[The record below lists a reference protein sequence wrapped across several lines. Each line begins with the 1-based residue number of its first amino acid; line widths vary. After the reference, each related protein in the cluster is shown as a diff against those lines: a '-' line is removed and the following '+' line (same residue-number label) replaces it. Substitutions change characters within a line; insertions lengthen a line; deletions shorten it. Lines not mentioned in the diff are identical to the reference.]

1 MIYHIPELIS
11 RTIETFTKSSTDL
24 LTVTNSE
31 VISVAHG
38 DKQVYYGKI
47 FAKPSKRLQ
56 RLLTIENEILILV
69 SSFKDQQFRTV
80 AQVKDLID
88 KSGGRLEATVAIIIH
103 KDPTGD
109 NKLKKWGRQKGISI
123 LPLYNDDR
131 EFPKGEKL
139 ESILLTELY
148 SHDPF
153 DITGPVSEDSQFYG
167 RRTEAI
173 DLSRKLV
180 SGQIRSCLGI
190 RKIGKTSLLNRVLY
204 ELDKQKASKSF
215 IIDCSKDHIWSM
227 TAAKLMTSIADAVL
241 KSLTNF
247 ETQTVVNESTENLT
261 IQAAT
266 NKLLKAVNSTE
277 IPILI
282 FFDEVDYIT
291 PGSPTGIH
299 WSTEFNIF
307 WRNFRAVYQDVCRF
321 NHNLGIFISGVSSKW
336 FSVESINGIENAA
349 LAFVPEEYLSPLPK
363 GASEQ
368 MIKILARTSGLQF
381 DDKVA
386 AIIADYCCD
395 IPYWIRKASS
405 FIHRRIPFESRPYK
419 VSDIEANRILN
430 EFLETEGGVLSRV
443 ALMHLMKVYPELKE
457 PTLKVSEGT
466 GKDVQKRIMNILDKY
481 GVTKVTSGSQVI
493 NGAMMREGVKLLN
506 ELEDETEIQAAQTPD
521 NDEKKIQYDTYDEWA
536 DELAILNRERNN
548 LEKKLRGIAINFIR
562 LDSLTNK
569 NRGSA
574 TDRILKAIPTEKRDQ
589 FNSLSPEQIVEKY
602 HWLELVK
609 LIEKEWT
616 IFEKLFN
623 DKNAFNVNSSVVNQ
637 RLDAHAKDA
646 DRADVALQRNAI
658 RWFDDKIRL
667 V

>member
-1 MIYHIPELIS
+1 MTYNIADLIS
-11 RTIETFTKSSTDL
+11 RTIETFSKNSADL
-24 LTVTNSE
+24 LAVTNSE
-31 VISVAHG
+31 VISVGHG

-56 RLLTIENEILILV
+56 RLLTIENELLILI

-80 AQVKDLID
+80 AQVKELID
-88 KSGGRLEATVAIIIH
+88 KSGGRLEATVAIIVH
-103 KDPTGD
+103 RDPTGD
-109 NKLKKWGRQKGISI
+109 GKLKKWGRQKGISI

-139 ESILLTELY
+139 EALLLSELY

-173 DLSRKLV
+173 DLSRKLA

-190 RKIGKTSLLNRVLY
+190 RKIGKTSLLNRVIY

-227 TAAKLMTSIADAVL
+227 TASQLMNSIAESVE

-247 ETQTVVNESTENLT
+247 DTQTIVNESTSNSS
-261 IQAAT
+261 IHDAT
-266 NKLLKAVNSTE
+266 SKLLKAVNSAE
-277 IPILI
+277 IPIII
-282 FFDEVDYIT
+282 FFDEVDYLT
-291 PGSPTGIH
+291 PGSPTGPH
-299 WSTEFNIF
+299 WASEFNIF

-336 FSVESINGIENAA
+336 FSIESIDGIENAA

-419 VSDIEANRILN
+419 VSDTETNRLLS

-457 PTLKVSEGT
+457 PTLKVSEGKAK
-466 GKDVQKRIMNILDKY
+466 GLSKRVLSTLDKY
-481 GVTKVTSGSQVI
+481 GVTKMSADLQVI

-506 ELEDETEIQAAQTPD
+506 ELEDETDSLPQPD
-521 NDEKKIQYDTYDEWA
+521 DNEAKKIYFDTYDEWA

-548 LEKKLRGIAINFIR
+548 LEKKLRAIVINFIR
-562 LDSLTNK
+562 QDSLINSNK
-569 NRGSA
+569 GSA
-574 TDRILKAIPTEKRDQ
+574 THRILKAIPSERRDQ
-589 FNSLSPEQIVEKY
+589 FNSLSPEQIIEKF
-602 HWLELVK
+602 HWLELIK
-609 LIEKEWT
+609 LVEKEWS

-623 DKNAFNVNSSVVNQ
+623 DKNQFSVNSSTINQ

-646 DRADVALQRNAI
+646 DKADVALQRNAI
-658 RWFDDKIRL
+658 RWLDDKIRL

>member
-1 MIYHIPELIS
+1 MTYNIAESIS
-11 RTIETFTKSSTDL
+11 RTIETFSKNSVDL
-24 LTVTNSE
+24 LTVTNNE
-31 VISVAHG
+31 VISIGHG

-47 FAKPSKRLQ
+47 YAKPSKRLQ

-69 SSFKDQQFRTV
+69 SLFRDQQFRTV
-80 AQVKDLID
+80 AQVRDLID
-88 KSGGRLEATVAIIIH
+88 KSDGRLEATVAIIIH
-103 KDPTGD
+103 RDPTGN

-123 LPLYNDDR
+123 LPLYNDER

-139 ESILLTELY
+139 ESILLSELY

-153 DITGPVSEDSQFYG
+153 DITGPVSDDSQFYG

-173 DLSRKLV
+173 DLSRKL
-180 SGQIRSCLGI
+180 SGGQIRSCLGI
-190 RKIGKTSLLNRVLY
+190 RKIGKTSLLNRVIY

-227 TAAKLMTSIADAVL
+227 TAPRLMNSIADSVL
-241 KSLTNF
+241 KSSTNF
-247 ETQTVVNESTENLT
+247 DTQTIVGQSVIDVT
-261 IQAAT
+261 IQEAT
-266 NKLLKAVNSTE
+266 GKLLRAVNSTE
-277 IPILI
+277 IPIII

-291 PGSPTGIH
+291 PASPTGSH
-299 WSTEFNIF
+299 WVDEFNIF

-386 AIIADYCCD
+386 ATIAEYCCD

-419 VSDIEANRILN
+419 VQDSEVKQILD

-457 PTLKVSEGT
+457 NTLKVSEGK
-466 GKDVQKRIMNILDKY
+466 GEGIPKRIVSVMDKY
-481 GVTKVTSGSQVI
+481 GVTKTIGGLQII

-506 ELEDETEIQAAQTPD
+506 ELEFEIEIATSQLAHED
-521 NDEKKIQYDTYDEWA
+521 DRRIHFDTYDEWA
-536 DELAILNRERNN
+536 DELAILNRERNS

-562 LDSLTNK
+562 LDSLNNK
-569 NRGSA
+569 SKGTAS
-574 TDRILKAIPTEKRDQ
+574 DRILKAIPSDRRDQ
-589 FNSLSPEQIVEKY
+589 FNSFSPEQIVEKY
-602 HWLELVK
+602 NWLELTK
-609 LIEKEWT
+609 LIEREWG
-616 IFEKLFN
+616 IFEKLFG
-623 DKNAFNVNSSVVNQ
+623 DKNAFNVNSSIVNQ

-658 RWFDDKIRL
+658 RWFDGRIRL